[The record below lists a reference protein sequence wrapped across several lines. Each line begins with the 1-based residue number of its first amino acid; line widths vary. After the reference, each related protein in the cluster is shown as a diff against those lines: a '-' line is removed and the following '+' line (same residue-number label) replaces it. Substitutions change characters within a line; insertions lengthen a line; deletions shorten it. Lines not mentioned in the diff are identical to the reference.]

1 MDANEWVVDNV
12 SGANYPS
19 TSSSAAAAGPATEVA
34 LLSSLV
40 LASSS
45 GWVETALADED
56 NSTTIH
62 CLQYAARCLFS
73 GHDGSR
79 LSSSADRID
88 WQYPSNGGGD
98 TEVASSH
105 QPRTPTTSSSSSFR
119 PPLWI
124 HQRTNERAN
133 DSGLGTFPRKILSD
147 IFFSTKSNQPTTT
160 AKDDNGG
167 GGGGRGLPRF

>member
-1 MDANEWVVDNV
+1 MDANECVVDNV
-12 SGANYPS
+12 SSANYPS
-19 TSSSAAAAGPATEVA
+19 TSSSAAAGPATEVA

-62 CLQYAARCLFS
+62 CLQYAPRCLFS
-73 GHDGSR
+73 GHVGSR

-124 HQRTNERAN
+124 HQRTKRTNERATLGKELFPGKSSLTFFVYEIKSAN
-133 DSGLGTFPRKILSD
+133 DDGKGR
-147 IFFSTKSNQPTTT
+147 
-160 AKDDNGG
+160 GW
-167 GGGGRGLPRF
+167 GGGRGLPRF